1 MTSTESAVAPAS
13 EPAPD
18 ERFAISDVA
27 ARTGLSVHTL
37 RYYERTG
44 LMPRPID
51 RASSTHR
58 RYTESDINWV
68 IFLTRLRST
77 GMPIACVRDYAE
89 LAKRGDDTAEAR
101 LELLLRHRIAFVAKL
116 EEMQHSLE
124 VIDHKITLY
133 TEQVA
138 HR

>member
-1 MTSTESAVAPAS
+1 MTSTEPAVVAGARQAT
-13 EPAPD
+13 E

-27 ARTGLSVHTL
+27 ERTGLSVHTL

-58 RYTESDINWV
+58 RYSESDINWV
-68 IFLTRLRST
+68 VFITRLRST
-77 GMPIACVRDYAE
+77 GMPIARVRDYAD
-89 LAKRGDDTAEAR
+89 LAKHGDDTAEAR

-116 EEMQHSLE
+116 EDMQRSLE
-124 VIDHKITLY
+124 VIDHKITIY

-138 HR
+138 QR